1 MARNSSQDKNLSNI
15 LKNTLNECIKEYL
28 DTLTVKDFLRKY
40 IIKNS
45 IKSNDIIIKSQL
57 MNLDISSSTLNNYL
71 GGYCNSLPSPKTLKI
86 FALLFE
92 LSEYERKC
100 LMLSYYNEIMPKST
114 NQTLDFLNALSKE
127 ILSDNV
133 EKILLSIIKN
143 YPKISQK
150 ELTEIFNVSSK
161 TIQRINKKYG
171 IKNKGS
177 RKKPYWAIDDKDE

>member
-1 MARNSSQDKNLSNI
+1 
-15 LKNTLNECIKEYL
+15 
-28 DTLTVKDFLRKY
+28 
-40 IIKNS
+40 
-45 IKSNDIIIKSQL
+45 
-57 MNLDISSSTLNNYL
+57 
-71 GGYCNSLPSPKTLKI
+71 
-86 FALLFE
+86 
-92 LSEYERKC
+92 
-100 LMLSYYNEIMPKST
+100 MLSYYNEIMPKST